1 MKAERSFGEYFKY
14 SLHDVRIQ
22 RIEYD
27 DGNLIL
33 YPNYI
38 FIYDDKGKESI
49 HNARIIFE
57 DVDEDLVHFLVFD
70 DTIKENFSGKYTELA
85 EYQQKYKN
93 SEFEI
98 IVETYNL
105 GRAVFQGW
113 LRTNDESVDCIMNIY
128 FTGKMIYDI
137 EGDG

>member
-1 MKAERSFGEYFKY
+1 MKVERNFGEYFKY